1 MGTNVPR
8 RLSRAAPSRCPRSHC
23 SACPSCPLCPDGGGN
38 GKDRSRDSWHL
49 EGRGVRAK
57 WQQGTTL
64 ISHQRIPTCCSAPPL
79 LTPGDV
85 MALPAHLIV
94 PTAVAPWEPHPTS
107 TDPLATGSPQLRP
120 HAQLCFFLLLLLPLG
135 PCLKPR
141 SSTLCQSQWGLRVC
155 VTPRPPATKQPPQS
169 ILQREPRPHPGGPNP
184 KHPPV
189 TLPPSQAG
197 PDSKHPPQTHRCP
210 HSEAPSQV
218 PCKDTRMSQSQVTP
232 DPKHPKGEGVQQHL
246 PLGSPSCR
254 PQAGQE
260 GCPLLGEPH
269 V

>member
-1 MGTNVPR
+1 MGGEWKGQIQGQLASGRERGQGKVAAGHNPYQPSENPHLLLSPPTPHPR
-8 RLSRAAPSRCPRSHC
+8 RCHGPASPSHC
-23 SACPSCPLCPDGGGN
+23 PNSS
-38 GKDRSRDSWHL
+38 
-49 EGRGVRAK
+49 
-57 WQQGTTL
+57 GT
-64 ISHQRIPTCCSAPPL
+64 
-79 LTPGDV
+79 
-85 MALPAHLIV
+85 
-94 PTAVAPWEPHPTS
+94 WEPHPTS
-107 TDPLATGSPQLRP
+107 TNPLATGSPQLRP